1 MILTAYPVYNKE
13 LFHNNSYIHTHF
25 FYKLSF
31 IWFQIKEY
39 ELSEVFH
46 HASDDKS
53 YEVLKM
59 DQPSANNV
67 DALDGNN
74 ALSLAIEEE
83 RSEREPHIIG
93 RRPTDPM
100 ASVSPRIYSKNG
112 SFRTTP
118 ENKYLSRY

>member
-1 MILTAYPVYNKE
+1 M
-13 LFHNNSYIHTHF
+13 
-25 FYKLSF
+25 YKNININIS
-31 IWFQIKEY
+31 FQIKEY

-59 DQPSANNV
+59 DQPSANSV
-67 DALDGNN
+67 DVLDGNN

-83 RSEREPHIIG
+83 RAEREPHVVG

-112 SFRTTP
+112 SFKTTP
-118 ENKYLSRY
+118 ENKYLSRYTLYYINWKLFSMKQFNL